1 MNVKSILELIK
12 FDNIGVCI
20 LFLLYFPGKTVFQHK
35 LRTSTGMRSDSML
48 AYLDKKINMELEV
61 TAKEEDQAE
70 KRGTA
75 DKAGRNTK

>member
-1 MNVKSILELIK
+1 M
-12 FDNIGVCI
+12 
-20 LFLLYFPGKTVFQHK
+20 
-35 LRTSTGMRSDSML
+35 DSML
-48 AYLDKKINMELEV
+48 TYLDKKINMELEV